1 MPVGVWNN
9 LGESTKK
16 ESAKRLS
23 DKWTEKLYRVYLY
36 CIKIFFAT
44 VLNIFLKEI
53 ISFNT
58 ECGKNVFDI
67 QIKLES
73 TG

>member
-1 MPVGVWNN
+1 MPAGVWNN

-16 ESAKRLS
+16 ESTKRLS
-23 DKWTEKLYRVYLY
+23 NKWTEKLYLVYLN
-36 CIKIFFAT
+36 CIKIFLAT

-58 ECGKNVFDI
+58 ERGKNVFDI
-67 QIKLES
+67 QVKLES